1 RTLVVW
7 EKQEKPLQVVSK
19 QVDLPW
25 HNYDWRSLSLEE
37 QQEQL
42 EFFLEADRVQGF
54 VLDKAPLM
62 RFSLI
67 QIADDIYEFV
77 WSFHHLLIDGWSWPI
92 LCKEV
97 FVFYNA
103 LLKGN
108 YLYLNTPRPYR
119 YYINWLQQQ
128 DLKAAETFWRQQ
140 LHGFTSPTRLL
151 LDRGEAHNLQQPKTY
166 HEQHCCL
173 SATITAALQS
183 QAQQYHLTLSTFVQ
197 AAWALL
203 LSRYTDESEVVFGA
217 TVSGRPPTLSGVESM
232 VGLFIN
238 TLPVT

>member
-1 RTLVVW
+1 
-7 EKQEKPLQVVSK
+7 
-19 QVDLPW
+19 
-25 HNYDWRSLSLEE
+25 
-37 QQEQL
+37 
-42 EFFLEADRVQGF
+42 
-54 VLDKAPLM
+54 
-62 RFSLI
+62 
-67 QIADDIYEFV
+67 DIYEFV
-77 WSFHHLLIDGWSWPI
+77 WSFQHLLIDGWSWPI

-238 TLPVT
+238 TLPVTVKVPTATPLWQWLRQLQTQQVERSQYSWCPLVEIQAISKIPQELPLFESIVVF